1 MERYL
6 VRAWVGLCLVGMLL
20 GIRAPLAV
28 TATAVVLA
36 ILALVPARVKPKEL
50 TMPPLPV
57 GLPIET
63 REASAPAHCTGRK
76 GVWSGSRSAMTPP
89 SIARAVT
96 RRFWTAT

>member
-36 ILALVPARVKPKEL
+36 ILALVPARVKP
-50 TMPPLPV
+50 
-57 GLPIET
+57 
-63 REASAPAHCTGRK
+63 RAPAHCTGRK